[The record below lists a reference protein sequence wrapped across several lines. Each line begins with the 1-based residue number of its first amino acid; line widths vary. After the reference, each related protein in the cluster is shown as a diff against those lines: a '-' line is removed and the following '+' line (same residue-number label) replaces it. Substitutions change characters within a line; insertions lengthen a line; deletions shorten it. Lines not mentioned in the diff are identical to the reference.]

1 MAMIENWRLY
11 DGVDRNYYICRI
23 FPRELDMAHKLE
35 NWFINQNAV
44 PNIDYEVNF
53 RFNSGYPYYE
63 IQIFKF
69 DLAPMFLLAFDKK

>member
-23 FPRELDMAHKLE
+23 FPRELGMDHKLE
-35 NWFINQNAV
+35 NWFVHQHAV
-44 PNIDYEVNF
+44 PNIDYEINF

-63 IQIFKF
+63 IQIFNF
-69 DLAPMFLLAFDKK
+69 DLAPIFLLAFNGK